1 MCKDRIQ
8 VKLSNTQTVQGSPK
22 QENVKYV
29 EQTRS
34 DLIIL
39 DSHGHHQVSDLLGT
53 TATGVL
59 RKAKCDFL
67 VVQSD
72 SEDK

>member
-1 MCKDRIQ
+1 MWNK
-8 VKLSNTQTVQGSPK
+8 P
-22 QENVKYV
+22 
-29 EQTRS
+29 

-59 RKAKCDFL
+59 RKAKCDVL
-67 VVQSD
+67 AVQSN